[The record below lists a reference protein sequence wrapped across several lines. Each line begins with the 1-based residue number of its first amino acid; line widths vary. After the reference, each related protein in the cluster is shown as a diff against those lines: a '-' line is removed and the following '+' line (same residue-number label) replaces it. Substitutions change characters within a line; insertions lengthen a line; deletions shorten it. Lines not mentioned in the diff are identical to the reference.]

1 MKKIQNIKFPDP
13 LLDKQDKSD
22 KDGYHWIETNY
33 KDRRTQTCILLK
45 EENGKGYYL
54 PLDSP
59 YELCREHNFPREGQ
73 GMYFIGHSEPE
84 YNALKKF
91 VPYNVFMPTLE
102 FCNYISTKEWLDV
115 FITIV
120 TEFPEKINDIA
131 NFSFIVGSENKLY
144 NGCYL
149 KCHPFNNI
157 IKDDNGLL
165 SYNDKWAWKIKDS
178 HSIRTGEDVISHV
191 GNVFFYQKK
200 YVENFGGNLLPI
212 IVVNN

>member
-1 MKKIQNIKFPDP
+1 MKKIQNIKFPDL

-22 KDGYHWIETNY
+22 KDGYHWIETTF

-59 YELCREHNFPREGQ
+59 YELCKEDNFPREGH
-73 GMYFIGHSEPE
+73 GNYVVGHSERE
-84 YNALKKF
+84 YKALKKF

-120 TEFPEKINDIA
+120 TEFPEKIEDIA
-131 NFSFIVGSENKLY
+131 NFSFFVGSENKLY
-144 NGCYL
+144 NEYYL
-149 KCHPFNNI
+149 KCYPFMNI
-157 IKDDNGLL
+157 IKDDNGVL
-165 SYNDKWAWKIKDS
+165 SYNDEWSWKIKDT
-178 HSIRTGEDVISHV
+178 HGIRIGEECKHNI
-191 GNVFFYQKK
+191 GNVYFHKK
-200 YVENFGGNLLPI
+200 EYMEDYFGGELLPI
-212 IVVNN
+212 IIL